1 MELLIAGTISG
12 VAVGALY
19 GLLGF
24 AVVLLYKSTGVANFA
39 QGTLGTLGAFFVYQF
54 FTGLGWNL
62 WASVGLSVVAMA
74 VIGALLYLLILL
86 PRGDADHVNLLL
98 RTLGIS
104 LLLLAII
111 NANWATGQPF
121 NFPSVLPGGVA
132 FQVGGASVGWVV
144 LGTLAIA
151 ALLATGFRW
160 FFGATKTGLMFLGV
174 ADKPEVAQLLGVRT
188 RRLNAIAWAL
198 GSVVSL
204 IVALLVAPRS
214 LLSSDMME
222 FYLLFGFT
230 AAIVGGLTSLWGAFV
245 GGAVIGI
252 INNLVTIYA
261 DSDLAVVSIFA
272 VLLVVLLV
280 RPEGLFGDKSM
291 VERL

>member
-1 MELLIAGTISG
+1 VELLIAGTISG

-39 QGTLGTLGAFFVYQF
+39 QGTLGTLGAFLVYQF
-54 FTGLGWNL
+54 LTGLGWNL
-62 WASVGLSVVAMA
+62 WASVGLSVVAMT
-74 VIGALLYLLILL
+74 VIGALLYLVILL

-132 FQVGGASVGWVV
+132 FEVGGASVGWVV

-160 FFGATKTGLMFLGV
+160 FFSATKTGLMFLGV

-188 RRLNAIAWAL
+188 RRLNSIAWAL
-198 GSVVSL
+198 ASVVSL

-252 INNLVTIYA
+252 VNNLVTIYA